1 MIRKFEAFGDNVR
14 GWEDDLFLLY
24 DALIDVH
31 DYSNVDIFD
40 FAYQAGTRN
49 STGSISYHCF
59 LDPKTEKIEGDKS
72 IINHL
77 ISVNSKIVLRFIFSV
92 RMSTHS
98 PFSLSHS
105 ASYFGKDAELF
116 LKIMGYVNS
125 AKNKL
130 SHKYNIGITLDSGA
144 KWFRIEFLEKR

>member
-1 MIRKFEAFGDNVR
+1 MIRKFEAFGDNIR

-24 DALIDVH
+24 DSFVEVH
-31 DYSNVDIFD
+31 DEVNVDIFD

-49 STGSISYHCF
+49 SSGSISYNCH
-59 LDPKTEKIEGDKS
+59 LDVKRGKIEGNKE

-92 RMSTHS
+92 KLKGYS
-98 PFSLSHS
+98 PFKTSHTS
-105 ASYFGKDAELF
+105 SYYGEDANLF
-116 LKIMGYVNS
+116 LKIMSYVNS

-130 SHKYNIGITLDSGA
+130 SHKYNISITLDSDA
-144 KWFRIEFLEKR
+144 KTFKIDFLEK